1 MKLAEL
7 LTRIPGAELGGD
19 ADLEIS
25 AVSHDSRRSGPGTLF
40 VGIRGLVTDGNDFAA
55 AARKKGAVAVC
66 SEEPPRGEGTW
77 VRVPDAREALALF
90 SAAVL
95 GDPARSLDLVGVTG
109 TNGKTT
115 TSYLIDSALRAAG
128 ESTGLVGTVEYR
140 VGNRIAEA
148 VRTTPE
154 ASDLQAL
161 LGEMRD
167 AGCRRAV
174 LEVSSHS
181 LALKRVHGLEFK
193 LAVFT
198 NLTRD
203 HLDFHGDMDAYF
215 AAKRTLFEKL
225 LRSDGH
231 AILNLDDDRCSELAR
246 VSRGRVWTYSLEN
259 PKADLFA
266 EELRLG
272 LDRTRLRARTPVG
285 ALELESALV
294 GRFNVQNL
302 LAALGAGLALG
313 LPADA
318 VQRGIATLAGVPGRM
333 EKVEVG
339 QDFTVL
345 VDYAHTD
352 DALKNLLETVRGLGP
367 RRVIT
372 VFGCGGDRDRSKRPL
387 MGAVAARLSDVV
399 ILTSDNPR
407 SEPPEAI
414 LDDIRRGIPAA
425 RAQDTLVIPDRRD
438 AIARALEMGREGVC
452 VVIAG
457 KGHETYQV
465 VRERSV
471 PFDDRQVARDVLA
484 RLAGAGGRGERGDDR
499 DGPQPGTRARGGRRT
514 PAVPGAGRAGAA
526 VGLDRLA
533 HARAGS
539 AVRRGPWP
547 PLRRPR
553 LPGRSAGAWRR
564 GRARRA

>member
-1 MKLAEL
+1 MKLAQL
-7 LTRIPGAELGGD
+7 VARLPGAHVSGD
-19 ADLEIS
+19 SDLEIT
-25 AVSHDSRRSGPGTLF
+25 AVTHDSRRSGPGALF
-40 VGIRGLVTDGNDFAA
+40 VGIRGLVTDGNDFVL
-55 AARKKGAVAVC
+55 AARKKGAAAIC
-66 SEEPPRGEGTW
+66 SEQPPKGEGTW

-95 GDPARSLDLVGVTG
+95 GDPARSLELVGVTG

-128 ESTGLVGTVEYR
+128 ESVGLVGTVEYR
-140 VGNRIAEA
+140 VAGRIAEA

-154 ASDLQAL
+154 SSDLQAL
-161 LGEMRD
+161 LREMVD

-193 LAVFT
+193 VAIFT

-231 AILNLDDDRCSELAR
+231 AILNLDDDRASELAP

-259 PKADLFA
+259 PKADLLA

-285 ALELESALV
+285 VLELESALV

-313 LPADA
+313 LPPDA
-318 VQRGIATLAGVPGRM
+318 VQRGIATLPGVPGRM
-333 EKVEVG
+333 EKVALG

-372 VFGCGGDRDRSKRPL
+372 VFGCGGDRDRTKRPL

-414 LDDIRRGIPAA
+414 LDEIRRGIPAS

-438 AIARALEMGREGVC
+438 AIARALEMGREGVV

-465 VRERSV
+465 LRDRTA
-471 PFDDRQVARDVLA
+471 PFDDRQVARDALA
-484 RLAGAGGRGERGDDR
+484 RLAGAGGKR
-499 DGPQPGTRARGGRRT
+499 
-514 PAVPGAGRAGAA
+514 
-526 VGLDRLA
+526 
-533 HARAGS
+533 
-539 AVRRGPWP
+539 
-547 PLRRPR
+547 
-553 LPGRSAGAWRR
+553 
-564 GRARRA
+564 